1 MKQLNSV
8 ISCRTGQCKTIVIL
22 LLALFLFQGP
32 VAGQVESGKKI
43 IVPAKSKNVNKTVP
57 VKVVPRTVNPDTPVT
72 VTLSAPAPNQQDV
85 PLDAVLSWTATP
97 ATGLT
102 FDVYFANRRDIDAE
116 GNPIFVLVSSNQ
128 TAVTYK
134 PSIVA
139 GEAYRWKVVAKK
151 SDGTEAASAP
161 SVFFTPN
168 AAPSAAGLTMP
179 ADGALMVP
187 ATTIF
192 RWQPSVDPEM
202 KMVTY
207 SIFLTT
213 VSGQYTGP
221 LATSLSG
228 TSYTV
233 ATPLRHGETYYWKVR
248 STDNMTKASESAEFR
263 FTVDPVSWSDPVTA
277 GSFTDPRDNKTYRT
291 VIVGEQEWMA
301 ENLALLPAVNNTQY
315 LDISVFKVYGYTG
328 TDVTEAKNTEN
339 YRTYGVLYNQIASRQ
354 VCPAGWHLPTN
365 AEWNQLVSYL
375 GMTDAE
381 VATDNNMASGIIA
394 DKMREQGSAHWT
406 FTPSTINNASQFNAL
421 PAGSVNLYG
430 FSSLGS
436 TTIWWTSIPSG
447 SEEVITW
454 YLSCPQNSD
463 CVISRQRMPVDFHS
477 YYSVRCVKD

>member
-1 MKQLNSV
+1 MKQFNRVSF
-8 ISCRTGQCKTIVIL
+8 CRTGQWKTFGIL
-22 LLALFLFQGP
+22 LLALFLLQGP
-32 VAGQVESGKKI
+32 VAGQVEPGRKI
-43 IVPAKSKNVNKTVP
+43 IVPAKSKNVKQTVP
-57 VKVVPRTVNPDTPVT
+57 VKVAPRTVNPDAAVT

-102 FDVYFANRRDIDAE
+102 FDVYFANSRDIDAE

-128 TAVTYK
+128 AEVTYK

-168 AAPSAAGLTMP
+168 SAPSAAGLTTP
-179 ADGALMVP
+179 ANGALRVP
-187 ATTIF
+187 ATTTF
-192 RWQPSVDPEM
+192 SWRPSVDPEM

-207 SIFLTT
+207 SISLTT
-213 VSGQYTGP
+213 ESGQYAAP
-221 LATSLSG
+221 LVTSLSG
-228 TSYTV
+228 NSHTLT
-233 ATPLRHGETYYWKVR
+233 TPLRHGETYYWKVR
-248 STDNMTKASESAEFR
+248 SADNMNLASESEEFR
-263 FTVDPVSWSDPVTA
+263 FTVDPVSWADPVTA

-291 VIVGEQEWMA
+291 VTIGEQEWMA

-315 LDISVFKVYGYTG
+315 LDNSVFKVYGYTG

-339 YRTYGVLYNQIASRQ
+339 YRIYGVLYNQIASRQ
-354 VCPAGWHLPTN
+354 VCPAGWHLPAN

-375 GMTDAE
+375 GMTDNE
-381 VATDNNMASGIIA
+381 VATDNYPNSGIIA
-394 DKMREQGSAHWT
+394 DKMREQGSAHWS
-406 FTPSTINNASQFNAL
+406 FTPPTVNNASQFNAM
-421 PAGSVNLYG
+421 PAGSAMITG
-430 FSSLGS
+430 FTGLGNG
-436 TTIWWTSIPSG
+436 TAWWTSTPAG

-454 YLSCPQNSD
+454 YLSCPQNTD
-463 CVISRQRMPVDFHS
+463 CVIRRQRMSVDFHT

>member
-1 MKQLNSV
+1 MKQLNSL
-8 ISCRTGQCKTIVIL
+8 ISCRTEQSKTIGIL
-22 LLALFLFQGP
+22 LLVLFLFQVP
-32 VAGQVESGKKI
+32 VAGQVEPAKKI
-43 IVPAKSKNVNKTVP
+43 IVPAKSTNVNKAVP
-57 VKVVPRTVNPDTPVT
+57 KNVAPIKTTPASPVT
-72 VTLSAPAPNQQDV
+72 VTLSSPAPNQQDV

-97 ATGLT
+97 AAGLT
-102 FDVYFANRRDIDAE
+102 FDVYFANWRDIDAE
-116 GNPIFVLVSSNQ
+116 GNTRYVLVSSNQ

-134 PSIVA
+134 PAIVA

-151 SDGTEAASAP
+151 SDGTEAASLS

-168 AAPSAAGLTMP
+168 NAPSAAVLTMP
-179 ADGALMVP
+179 VNGALRVQ
-187 ATTIF
+187 ATTVF
-192 RWQPSVDPEM
+192 SWQPSVDPEM
-202 KMVTY
+202 KTVTY
-207 SIFLTT
+207 SIYQTT
-213 VSGQYTGP
+213 ESGQYHIP

-228 TSYTV
+228 NSYTLT
-233 ATPLRHGETYYWKVR
+233 APLRHGETYYWKVR
-248 STDNMTKASESAEFR
+248 SADNMNQTSESEEFR
-263 FTVDPVSWSDPVTA
+263 FTVDPVSWADPVTA

-291 VIVGEQEWMA
+291 VIIGEQEWMA

-375 GMTDAE
+375 GMTDNE
-381 VATDNNMASGIIA
+381 VTKDNNVTSGIIA
-394 DKMREQGSAHWT
+394 DKMREQGSAHWS

-421 PAGSVNLYG
+421 PAGSVSLYG
-430 FSSLGS
+430 FSGLGS
-436 TTIWWTSIPSG
+436 STTWWTSVPAG

-454 YLSCPQNSD
+454 YLSCSQNTD
-463 CVISRQRMPVDFHS
+463 CIIRRQRMPVDFHS